1 VNHLSDPQ
9 LGWPQSA
16 EQSGLGSQRMG
27 LTRFGVLH
35 LIKQHGHH
43 QHWVDPMAPAFA
55 QHDRAQILE
64 TGECDGP
71 QGFELI
77 QPGGEQLGQ
86 PRLRSV
92 DTKAAMQCPQFSR
105 AELKRVSRLA
115 AFGTADAADQTWVGE
130 QGRLLKV
137 LKALMDHQ
145 EPEGGQQVGTAL
157 P

>member
-1 VNHLSDPQ
+1 
-9 LGWPQSA
+9 
-16 EQSGLGSQRMG
+16 
-27 LTRFGVLH
+27 
-35 LIKQHGHH
+35 
-43 QHWVDPMAPAFA
+43 
-55 QHDRAQILE
+55 
-64 TGECDGP
+64 
-71 QGFELI
+71 LI